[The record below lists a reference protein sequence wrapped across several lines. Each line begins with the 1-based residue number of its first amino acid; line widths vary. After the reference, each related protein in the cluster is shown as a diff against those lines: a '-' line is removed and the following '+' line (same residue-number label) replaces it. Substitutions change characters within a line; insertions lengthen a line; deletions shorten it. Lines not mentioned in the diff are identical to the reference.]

1 MDFLNLKKAALEEGR
16 SCEEDGLGF
25 NKYYAEYRLNEG
37 ARIFYHT
44 FEKGEHKYQEVT
56 LKTIQSFPINDA
68 MGYLSS
74 SYMTIEIV
82 SDICSNT
89 RMAGAI
95 INAEKN

>member
-1 MDFLNLKKAALEEGR
+1 MEFLNLKNEAIKRGKE
-16 SCEEDGLGF
+16 CEKDGLGF
-25 NKYYAEYRLNEG
+25 NKYYAEHRLNEG
-37 ARIFYHT
+37 ARIFYRT
-44 FEKGEHKYQEVT
+44 FENGKHKYQEVT
-56 LKTIQSFPINDA
+56 LKTIESFPINDE

-74 SYMTIEIV
+74 QYMTIEIV